1 MHRWKKVCTTI
12 KDREPFEPIK
22 PKPVVPKRRKKR
34 KPVDHCTSCGCHDS
48 VCDCHFKAPVRKE
61 APLTSDC
68 IVVDSLVCSKTVQK
82 VAEIT
87 FPLDLIAPAGI
98 TIADIISIN
107 VVPDL
112 NGITQNS
119 RIIQDKVV
127 NIGLIPATITVTVL
141 GVDLPLTLTTSLPFQ
156 EHTDCPGA
164 CPEDRLHETPL
175 EVEGIFTQPGVPV
188 LGVAGLELVEGILVK
203 VILRTTITV
212 TRPIVVDKEGHK
224 CDLVQHRCQ
233 PLTTPP
239 TVTFPAPPNGNGNG
253 VGGPTP

>member
-1 MHRWKKVCTTI
+1 MHRWKKVCATI

-22 PKPVVPKRRKKR
+22 PKPVPPKRRKKR

-112 NGITQNS
+112 NGITQNA

-212 TRPIVVDKEGHK
+212 TRPIVVDKDGHK
-224 CDLVQHRCQ
+224 CDLVPNRCQ
-233 PLTTPP
+233 PFTTPP